1 MNKRVPYTIIPKYL
15 KTINDLD
22 NGAKIKVVYWKLK
35 CEENPS
41 FRGYEIYNFVLYH
54 LIAISLKIFQVWIKC
69 LWSIGS

>member
-22 NGAKIKVVYWKLK
+22 NGANIKVVYWKLK

-41 FRGYEIYNFVLYH
+41 VYRGRGTPPYIGRRQQRQQV
-54 LIAISLKIFQVWIKC
+54 AIN
-69 LWSIGS
+69 